1 MRTIFFVA
9 IICFVLAAIL
19 ESAPSGDKKD
29 KKGVASSPTKPK
41 LPPKSPAKAAPT
53 SPGKAVDKSPSKKD
67 SKAPTSPGKAVV
79 KSPSKK
85 DSKAPTSPKKE
96 NANKTKPET
105 VERTP
110 SPAKKAE
117 SAAKSPVR
125 ANRTVNF
132 DESKPSTAGVTN
144 ANNAVK
150 APEKQ
155 EQSSLSMSNPSVDAF
170 GPFEPT
176 IVGYSEAFDEED
188 TSGSD
193 FDLDF
198 TEGEQDDDDDYSDY
212 GEYFE
217 DFDAF
222 REDDPLALGN
232 DYIGTGVA
240 DVPESV
246 MVH

>member
-19 ESAPSGDKKD
+19 ESANSKPSGDKKD
-29 KKGVASSPTKPK
+29 KKGGASSPTKPN
-41 LPPKSPAKAAPT
+41 LPPKSPPKAAPT
-53 SPGKAVDKSPSKKD
+53 SPGKAVSKSPSKKD
-67 SKAPTSPGKAVV
+67 SKAPP
-79 KSPSKK
+79 
-85 DSKAPTSPKKE
+85 SPKKE

-105 VERTP
+105 VGRTP
-110 SPAKKAE
+110 SPAKKAQ
-117 SAAKSPVR
+117 SGDKSPVR

-155 EQSSLSMSNPSVDAF
+155 EQSSLAMPNPSVDVF

-198 TEGEQDDDDDYSDY
+198 TEGEQDDDYSDY

-222 REDDPLALGN
+222 RADDPLALGN
-232 DYIGTGVA
+232 DYIGTAAGG
-240 DVPESV
+240 VPESV

>member
-1 MRTIFFVA
+1 MLKSIYDHHGH
-9 IICFVLAAIL
+9 AAVHAYR
-19 ESAPSGDKKD
+19 EQRQRR
-29 KKGVASSPTKPK
+29 ASSEVIT
-41 LPPKSPAKAAPT
+41 L
-53 SPGKAVDKSPSKKD
+53 GD
-67 SKAPTSPGKAVV
+67 S
-79 KSPSKK
+79 
-85 DSKAPTSPKKE
+85 E
-96 NANKTKPET
+96 
-105 VERTP
+105 
-110 SPAKKAE
+110 
-117 SAAKSPVR
+117 
-125 ANRTVNF
+125 
-132 DESKPSTAGVTN
+132 DECGVTN

-155 EQSSLSMSNPSVDAF
+155 EQSSLAMPNPSVDVF

-198 TEGEQDDDDDYSDY
+198 TEGEQDDDYSDY

-222 REDDPLALGN
+222 RADDPLALGN
-232 DYIGTGVA
+232 DYIGTAAGG
-240 DVPESV
+240 VPESV

>member
-1 MRTIFFVA
+1 MRTIFVVA
-9 IICFVLAAIL
+9 IICFVLATIL
-19 ESAPSGDKKD
+19 ESANSKPPAGDKKD
-29 KKGVASSPTKPK
+29 KKGVASSPTKSK

-53 SPGKAVDKSPSKKD
+53 SPVPKSPSKKD
-67 SKAPTSPGKAVV
+67 SKTPP
-79 KSPSKK
+79 
-85 DSKAPTSPKKE
+85 SPKND

-105 VERTP
+105 VGQTP
-110 SPAKKAE
+110 SPAKKVG

-125 ANRTVNF
+125 ANRTLNF

-150 APEKQ
+150 SPEKQ
-155 EQSSLSMSNPSVDAF
+155 EQPSLPMSNPSVDAF
-170 GPFEPT
+170 GPFEPA
-176 IVGYSEAFDEED
+176 IVAYSEAFDEED

-198 TEGEQDDDDDYSDY
+198 TEGEHDDDDYSDY
-212 GEYFE
+212 REYFE

-222 REDDPLALGN
+222 KEDDPLALGN
-232 DYIGTGVA
+232 DYLGTGVEH
-240 DVPESV
+240 VPESV

>member
-19 ESAPSGDKKD
+19 ES
-29 KKGVASSPTKPK
+29 VA
-41 LPPKSPAKAAPT
+41 
-53 SPGKAVDKSPSKKD
+53 KSPSKKD
-67 SKAPTSPGKAVV
+67 SKAPTSPVKAVA

-85 DSKAPTSPKKE
+85 DSKAPSSPKKE

-105 VERTP
+105 VGRTP
-110 SPAKKAE
+110 SPTKKTEAGV
-117 SAAKSPVR
+117 KSPIR

-132 DESKPSTAGVTN
+132 DEFKPSTAGVTN

-155 EQSSLSMSNPSVDAF
+155 KQSSLSMSNPSVDADAF

-198 TEGEQDDDDDYSDY
+198 TEGEQDDDDYSDY

-217 DFDAF
+217 DLDAF
-222 REDDPLALGN
+222 REDNPLALGN
-232 DYIGTGVA
+232 DYIGTGA
-240 DVPESV
+240 GRVPESV

>member
-19 ESAPSGDKKD
+19 ESANSGDKKD

-41 LPPKSPAKAAPT
+41 LPPKSPAKA
-53 SPGKAVDKSPSKKD
+53 
-67 SKAPTSPGKAVV
+67 APTSPGKAVV

-176 IVGYSEAFDEED
+176 IVAYSEAFDEED

-246 MVH
+246 MIH

>member
-1 MRTIFFVA
+1 MRTILFVA

-19 ESAPSGDKKD
+19 ESANSKPSAGDKKD
-29 KKGVASSPTKPK
+29 KK
-41 LPPKSPAKAAPT
+41 
-53 SPGKAVDKSPSKKD
+53 
-67 SKAPTSPGKAVV
+67 
-79 KSPSKK
+79 
-85 DSKAPTSPKKE
+85 
-96 NANKTKPET
+96 
-105 VERTP
+105 
-110 SPAKKAE
+110 
-117 SAAKSPVR
+117 
-125 ANRTVNF
+125 
-132 DESKPSTAGVTN
+132 GVTN

-150 APEKQ
+150 VPEKQ

-198 TEGEQDDDDDYSDY
+198 TEGEHDDDDYSDY

-217 DFDAF
+217 DLDAF

-232 DYIGTGVA
+232 DYIGTGA
-240 DVPESV
+240 GGVPESV